1 MTLTEST
8 AAISTPVN
16 ISNFVRAETDLYFG
30 RIARQGGLG
39 RFVHN
44 RDMTPIEAQDVVRMN
59 RDTIYSS
66 AVFDLE
72 AGPVTISLPNPT
84 RRFMSMQVI
93 NEDHYT
99 LGVFY
104 PPTGFTCSK
113 AKAGTRYIFVIV
125 RTLADPR
132 NDSDMDTAHA
142 LQDAIQIEQ
151 AAIGRFEAP
160 NWDPDSQTKVRDAL
174 NTLGSMGVT
183 GRMFGNVSDVDPIG
197 HLVGTAIG
205 WGGNPR
211 NAAIYESVT
220 PPGND
225 GRTTHTLKFKDV
237 PVEGFW
243 SISVYNDKGYFVKNA
258 LNVYSL
264 NNLTAK
270 PNLDGSYTIQF
281 GGCERGPANC
291 LPIMPNWNYTV
302 RLYRPRQEILDGA
315 WRFPEAQPI

>member
-1 MTLTEST
+1 MTLTET
-8 AAISTPVN
+8 AAGTPVN
-16 ISNFVRAETDLYFG
+16 ISNFVRAETDLYFS
-30 RIARQGGLG
+30 RIVQQGGLG
-39 RFVHN
+39 RFVHY
-44 RDMTPIEAQDVVRMN
+44 RDMTNIDSQDMVRMN

-72 AGPVTISLPNPT
+72 AGPVTIALPSPT

-93 NEDHYT
+93 TQDHFT

-104 PPTGFTCSK
+104 PPAGFTCSK

-132 NDSDMDTAHA
+132 NDSDMDAAHS
-142 LQDAIQIEQ
+142 LQDAIQVEQ
-151 AAIGRFEAP
+151 ASIGHFQAP
-160 NWDPDSQTKVRDAL
+160 HWDRESQAKVRDAL

-183 GRMFGNVSDVDPIG
+183 GRMFGTESEVDPIG
-197 HLVGTAIG
+197 HLIGTAIG

-211 NAAIYESVT
+211 SAAIYEGVT
-220 PPGND
+220 PLAND
-225 GRTTHTLKFKDV
+225 GRTTHILNVKEV

-243 SISVYNDKGYFVKNA
+243 SISVYNQKGYFERNSLDA
-258 LNVYSL
+258 YSL

-281 GGCERGPANC
+281 GGCERRPANC
-291 LPIMPNWNYTV
+291 LPIIPNWNYTV
-302 RLYRPRQEILDGA
+302 RLYRPRKEILDGT
-315 WRFPEAQPI
+315 WKFPEAKPI